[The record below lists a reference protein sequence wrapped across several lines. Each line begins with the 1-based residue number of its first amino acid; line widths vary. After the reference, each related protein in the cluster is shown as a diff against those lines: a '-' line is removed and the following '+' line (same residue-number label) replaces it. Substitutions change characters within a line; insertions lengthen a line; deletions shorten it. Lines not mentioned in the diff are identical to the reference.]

1 MKNVLLTLLFISSI
15 HLAYSQ
21 EGKIKTTVIDTEI
34 FCDHC
39 AECESCDQNIFLRVS
54 ENTKGVRKVKIDSET
69 NTITVTYNSKKSSLE
84 DIEKAIALSGY
95 KANDVEPT
103 EEAYNSL
110 DGCCKK

>member
-1 MKNVLLTLLFISSI
+1 M
-15 HLAYSQ
+15 
-21 EGKIKTTVIDTEI
+21 KTTVIETEI

-39 AECESCDQNIFLRVS
+39 SECESCDRNIFLRVDQ
-54 ENTKGVRKVKIDSET
+54 NTKGVRKVKIDAET
-69 NTITVTYNSKKSSLE
+69 NTITVTYNSKKTNLE
-84 DIEKAIALSGY
+84 EIEKAIALSGF